1 MTLTTC
7 SKCGHRYDERLFTK
21 ADLSQADD
29 WARAALNKLVTMAP
43 DDPPGLLLPF
53 AGRSAVQQLSF
64 GRSIQPQCTAVLFN
78 KFQLRSAPKNLPLF
92 CAVKHPPQGTQC
104 TIDVRR

>member
-43 DDPPGLLLPF
+43 DDPPESPVTKKKGFEAAL
-53 AGRSAVQQLSF
+53 GTLSMVADEVPELQAAKI
-64 GRSIQPQCTAVLFN
+64 RHAINVIVA
-78 KFQLRSAPKNLPLF
+78 
-92 CAVKHPPQGTQC
+92 CAKTE
-104 TIDVRR
+104 

>member
-43 DDPPGLLLPF
+43 DDPPESPVTKKEVFEAALGT
-53 AGRSAVQQLSF
+53 LSMVADEVPELQAAKI
-64 GRSIQPQCTAVLFN
+64 RHAINVIVA
-78 KFQLRSAPKNLPLF
+78 
-92 CAVKHPPQGTQC
+92 CAKTE
-104 TIDVRR
+104 